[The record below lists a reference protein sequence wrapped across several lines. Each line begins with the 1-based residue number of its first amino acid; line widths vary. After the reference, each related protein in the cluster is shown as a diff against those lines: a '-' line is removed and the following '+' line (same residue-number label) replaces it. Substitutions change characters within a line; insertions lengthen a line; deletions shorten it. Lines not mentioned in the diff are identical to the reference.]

1 MIPMIEH
8 RKIFVGHL
16 YRNTKDQV
24 CFITKHKTSDGTDF
38 DSYVYYFLDNPDEL
52 LHCAGYIVRMSWEQI
67 DV

>member
-1 MIPMIEH
+1 MITGIEY
-8 RKIFVGHL
+8 RKQYVGHL
-16 YRNTKDQV
+16 YKNTKGQEV
-24 CFITKHKTSDGTDF
+24 FITKHKISDGTDF